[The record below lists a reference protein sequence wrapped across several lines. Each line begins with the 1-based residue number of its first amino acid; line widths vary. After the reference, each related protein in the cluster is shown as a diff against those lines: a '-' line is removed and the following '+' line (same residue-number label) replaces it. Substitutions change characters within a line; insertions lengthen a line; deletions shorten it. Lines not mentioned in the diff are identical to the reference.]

1 MRRVFGALL
10 GSALAVAVEA
20 SDGFASLS
28 AYGAYGTRNPYLQSQ
43 RLVGLFEGSLDL
55 GSHMRVH
62 GQAYLETDAED
73 ALEPGQPS
81 QRNRS
86 QASRRWLMHAGGA
99 AEIEE
104 LYADTRIAGWDFRVG
119 KQQTV
124 WGGSDGLKV
133 LDIVNPQSFREF
145 ILDDYE
151 RSRIPLWSL
160 AALRPFGE
168 RNSFEL
174 LLIPDLTFHDIP
186 EPGALF
192 EITSPQLTPQGGLQ
206 SASSLDL
213 LVERI
218 ADSLLGDAESLDPVL
233 APLAPLLLPLAGVA
247 DPLLTP
253 ALIDLLTPRIVERTE
268 RPDSPL
274 RHPEF
279 GARLRGGFGGF
290 EGALCALRHYADIPT
305 ASVDLQAERVDVRR
319 RYLRTH
325 SFGGQLSHPAGALLL
340 RFEGVYSTRA
350 SLPALDLRGD
360 GLSAV
365 ARSYGAV
372 LGADLPVR
380 DAGLVSLQ
388 LGQLGL
394 ITDERHYDVPDR
406 NPFAT
411 LLWRDEILPNRLTGE
426 VYSAVSLERG
436 DLMLRTRLLWNLSDA
451 LLLRLG
457 LDGFEGRSQGVFGQF
472 DDRDRVSLEL
482 SWSI

>member
-1 MRRVFGALL
+1 MSIGDIENRVQFNDRSECEVIHRVYGRSAERIPVTSTKAAHGHAIGAI
-10 GSALAVAVEA
+10 SALE
-20 SDGFASLS
+20 FA
-28 AYGAYGTRNPYLQSQ
+28 A
-43 RLVGLFEGSLDL
+43 
-55 GSHMRVH
+55 
-62 GQAYLETDAED
+62 
-73 ALEPGQPS
+73 
-81 QRNRS
+81 
-86 QASRRWLMHAGGA
+86 
-99 AEIEE
+99 
-104 LYADTRIAGWDFRVG
+104 
-119 KQQTV
+119 
-124 WGGSDGLKV
+124 
-133 LDIVNPQSFREF
+133 
-145 ILDDYE
+145 
-151 RSRIPLWSL
+151 
-160 AALRPFGE
+160 
-168 RNSFEL
+168 
-174 LLIPDLTFHDIP
+174 
-186 EPGALF
+186 
-192 EITSPQLTPQGGLQ
+192 
-206 SASSLDL
+206 
-213 LVERI
+213 
-218 ADSLLGDAESLDPVL
+218 
-233 APLAPLLLPLAGVA
+233 
-247 DPLLTP
+247 
-253 ALIDLLTPRIVERTE
+253 
-268 RPDSPL
+268 
-274 RHPEF
+274 
-279 GARLRGGFGGF
+279 
-290 EGALCALRHYADIPT
+290 C
-305 ASVDLQAERVDVRR
+305 VDVRR

-372 LGADLPVR
+372 LDADLPVR

-436 DLMLRTRLLWNLSDA
+436 DLMLRTRLLWMLSDA